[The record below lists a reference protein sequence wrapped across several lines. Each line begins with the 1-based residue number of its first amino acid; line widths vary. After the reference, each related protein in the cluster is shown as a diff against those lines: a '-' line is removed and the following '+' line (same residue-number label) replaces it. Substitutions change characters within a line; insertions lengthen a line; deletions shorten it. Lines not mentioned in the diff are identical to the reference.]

1 MSEITWE
8 GMEEFRNAYT
18 LFVGKTKGPRRL
30 ASDNTKTD
38 LHKQGR
44 MVKYGHEPNVSGDE
58 FMW

>member
-1 MSEITWE
+1 
-8 GMEEFRNAYT
+8 MEEFRNAYT